1 MGRGWV
7 WGMALLPA
15 QFPHLQE
22 GRVAV
27 TAPVGGCGG
36 PGRGRKSWR
45 SVKGQQGAD
54 LNTQNAE

>member
-1 MGRGWV
+1 
-7 WGMALLPA
+7 MALLPA